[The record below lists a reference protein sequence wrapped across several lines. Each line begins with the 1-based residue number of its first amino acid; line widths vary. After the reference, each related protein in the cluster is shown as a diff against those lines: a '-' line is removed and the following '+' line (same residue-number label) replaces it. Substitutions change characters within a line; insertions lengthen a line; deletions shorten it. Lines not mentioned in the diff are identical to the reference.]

1 VTMRVCLKFTLH
13 TTRRELL
20 SNGLWASPMPA
31 TVTIVFSAA
40 KFSDSESRPS
50 ITRGPII
57 QAEAVTP
64 GSPIKSQPC
73 AVCLLRS
80 SPRILVDNM
89 SSQSTPPNSQHV
101 STGNVLSKTTPLKRD
116 IHGTQAHSSSPYQG
130 ALARYLEMT
139 RDACEKFVGPMP
151 VDKFL
156 SDFIP
161 QAREER
167 PTNEIMF
174 LHSSVSEHEDEFVSL
189 NILKGISTLNPV
201 TDQRNQ
207 GIGSLS
213 QTQV

>member
-1 VTMRVCLKFTLH
+1 
-13 TTRRELL
+13 
-20 SNGLWASPMPA
+20 
-31 TVTIVFSAA
+31 
-40 KFSDSESRPS
+40 
-50 ITRGPII
+50 
-57 QAEAVTP
+57 
-64 GSPIKSQPC
+64 
-73 AVCLLRS
+73 
-80 SPRILVDNM
+80 M

-101 STGNVLSKTTPLKRD
+101 STGSVLSKTTPLKRD

-161 QAREER
+161 EAREER
-167 PTNEIMF
+167 PTNEVMF

-189 NILKGISTLNPV
+189 SILKGISTLNPV

>member
-1 VTMRVCLKFTLH
+1 
-13 TTRRELL
+13 
-20 SNGLWASPMPA
+20 MPA

-40 KFSDSESRPS
+40 KFSESRPS
-50 ITRGPII
+50 TTRGPII
-57 QAEAVTP
+57 QAEAGPP
-64 GSPIKSQPC
+64 GSLIKSQPC
-73 AVCLLRS
+73 AGSFLRS
-80 SPRILVDNM
+80 SPRILVDM

-101 STGNVLSKTTPLKRD
+101 STGSVLSKTTPLKRD

-161 QAREER
+161 EAREER
-167 PTNEIMF
+167 PTNEVMF

-189 NILKGISTLNPV
+189 SILKGISTLNPV